1 MKVLH
6 LKELIILLLLS
17 LSLFFSSINS
27 LPVLDRD
34 EARYVQSSKQMVE
47 SNNYLSIKFQE
58 DYRSKKPIGIYW
70 LQAITIN
77 LLADVKQVTNFKYEV
92 LNDDVWKYRIVS
104 ALAVLFSVLL
114 LYLLGKKIIT
124 SKASFYSSLIL
135 SASLLVI
142 AEAHI
147 AKTDS
152 ILLFLSTIIFITLFK
167 YYKQIGDKNIM
178 NFMIL
183 WVSMGL
189 SVLIKGPVLIVLFS
203 SSIMLIS
210 LLGKNIRWIK
220 NTKPFLGIILVILIS
235 VPWFFFMPSEEQRNF
250 LQESFFHD
258 FLGKVRSVQESHG
271 GFPGYYLIGLLFF
284 FFPFSIF
291 FIPLIHFLKISIRDK
306 NIVFL
311 LCWILPTLIIME
323 LIPTKLPHYILPI
336 YPAIAVLMGL
346 LLADIQSYKNLF
358 LTKIAYFGYLLYFLI
373 SNGIL
378 LVIFKANQIYGQIN
392 NINFF
397 YYLFLFILNNL
408 VFIFIFKKQ
417 IKNTF
422 YCLVFYSNIFTAI
435 IYLFIAPSLTML
447 WTSKN
452 IADLLTNNEYLE
464 NKSTIAT
471 LGYNEPSLVFE
482 VGTNIKVFKNIKN
495 FIENFTFFEYLLI
508 EKEYYIEFN
517 KIMQDDNLNYNKISS
532 LKGFNAAKGQWI
544 EIFIFKKL

>member
-77 LLADVKQVTNFKYEV
+77 LLADVKQVTNLKYEV
-92 LNDDVWKYRIVS
+92 LNDNVWKYRIVS

>member
-17 LSLFFSSINS
+17 SSLFFSSINS

>member
-17 LSLFFSSINS
+17 SSLFFSSINS

-114 LYLLGKKIIT
+114 LYLSGKKIIT

-135 SASLLVI
+135 AASLLVI

-220 NTKPFLGIILVILIS
+220 NTKPFLGILLVILIS

-517 KIMQDDNLNYNKISS
+517 KIMKDDSLNYNKISS

>member
-114 LYLLGKKIIT
+114 LYLSGKKIIT

-135 SASLLVI
+135 AASLLVI

>member
-17 LSLFFSSINS
+17 SSLFFSSINS

-114 LYLLGKKIIT
+114 LYLSGKKIIT

-135 SASLLVI
+135 AASLLVI

-517 KIMQDDNLNYNKISS
+517 KIMKDDSLNYNKISS

-544 EIFIFKKL
+544 EIYLLKKL

>member
-17 LSLFFSSINS
+17 SSLFFSSINS

-114 LYLLGKKIIT
+114 LYLSGKKIIT

-135 SASLLVI
+135 AASLLVI

>member
-17 LSLFFSSINS
+17 SSLFFSSINS

-114 LYLLGKKIIT
+114 LYLSGKKIIT

-135 SASLLVI
+135 AASLLVI

-517 KIMQDDNLNYNKISS
+517 KIMKDDSLNYNKISS